1 MDKFKKFK
9 ELVNTEVK
17 KGNIVFMTVEGPAFA
32 NVDDFIKQ
40 PIEGILYDLNRD
52 EAVVTSFI
60 EDIKWVN
67 DYAVCKVIRKLKEHY
82 DKNIKQEKPE
92 SAWEM
97 FRRLLK
103 ENYNNNLIFNQLM
116 AIRISDYSELVAIKI
131 MKGIEDELH
140 G

>member
-17 KGNIVFMTVEGPAFA
+17 KGNIVFMTVEGPASA
-32 NVDDFIKQ
+32 NVDEFIKQ

-60 EDIKWVN
+60 EDPKWVN

-82 DKNIKQEKPE
+82 DKNIKAEKPE
-92 SAWEM
+92 SAYKKIWKKFGVFIENCKANKGEATTA
-97 FRRLLK
+97 LLCLLIAKHRVLEK
-103 ENYNNNLIFNQLM
+103 ELKK
-116 AIRISDYSELVAIKI
+116 E
-131 MKGIEDELH
+131 
-140 G
+140 